1 MSHHHHD
8 HGHGHHHHHHA
19 PTHFDRAFAIGVGL
33 NLTFVVIEFGFGIVA
48 GSLALLSDA
57 WHNLSDVL
65 GLLLAWGALAL
76 SRRLPTVRHT
86 YGLRRS
92 TILAAL
98 ANAAL
103 LLIAIGGIAW
113 EAVQRLVTP
122 DDVPG
127 MTLVIVAGIG
137 IAINALTAWL
147 FARGGQED
155 LNIRGAFLHMV
166 ADALISLGVVV
177 AGLLIMFTGWAWI
190 DPLVSLIIVVV
201 IGWGTWGLARDSVD
215 LALDGVPGS
224 VDPVAVRNYLNTLP
238 GVREV
243 HDLHIWALSTTEPAL
258 TVHLVVEP
266 QIAGDALLAQVRTH
280 LHDTFGIEHVTIQLE
295 VGDPNYPCQHC
306 PEEVRLAH
314 KIGI

>member
-1 MSHHHHD
+1 M
-8 HGHGHHHHHHA
+8 
-19 PTHFDRAFAIGVGL
+19 
-33 NLTFVVIEFGFGIVA
+33 TFVVIEFGFGIVA

-76 SRRLPTVRHT
+76 SRRLPTVHHT

-113 EAVQRLVTP
+113 EALQRLFHP

-137 IAINALTAWL
+137 IVINAVTAWL
-147 FARGGQED
+147 FARGNKED

-215 LALDGVPGS
+215 LALDGVPAS
-224 VDPVAVRNYLNTLP
+224 VDPLAVRSYLNELP

-258 TVHLVVEP
+258 TVHLVVEA
-266 QIAGDALLAQVRTH
+266 QIMGDALLSRVRSH
-280 LHDTFGIEHVTIQLE
+280 LHDTFGIEHVTIQVE

-314 KIGI
+314 KIGT